1 MSDQYQ
7 FNQYLDA
14 GNIDISLVLLQ
25 RYHEI
30 GLTDQELIIYLQIKA
45 MLDRGYVEPSTE
57 KIAKYMGLQPTQVF
71 SGIENMRAKNLVV
84 FETKRD
90 ENKRL
95 ITTLNFH
102 QLYQKLLKLP
112 DESAVRAV
120 DRQSNN
126 NNSFRQIKD
135 EPTRAEIFTMLEQ
148 EFGRS
153 LSPIDLEI
161 VSNWFDVDHFLPV
174 LIQEAIKEAV
184 ANQAL
189 NLRYIESILVNWTK
203 QNYHS
208 KQDVLKN
215 SKRRKN
221 FQNKQNGIK
230 KDTPKIPLDVDLLSL
245 DPKQL

>member
-1 MSDQYQ
+1 MNDQYQ
-7 FNQYLDA
+7 INQYLDA

-57 KIAKYMGLQPTQVF
+57 KIAKYMGIQPTQVF

-90 ENKRL
+90 EKQRL
-95 ITTLNFH
+95 VTTLNFH
-102 QLYQKLLKLP
+102 QLYQKLMELP
-112 DESAVRAV
+112 DGSAVRAV
-120 DRQSNN
+120 DRQANDGNN
-126 NNSFRQIKD
+126 FRQIKD
-135 EPTRAEIFTMLEQ
+135 EPSRADIFTMLEQ

-161 VSNWFDVDHFLPV
+161 VSNWFDVDHFLPI
-174 LIQEAIKEAV
+174 LMQEAIKEAV

-203 QNYHS
+203 LNYHS

-215 SKRRKN
+215 SKRRQR
-221 FQNKQNGIK
+221 FQNKQNGTK
-230 KDTPKIPLDVDLLSL
+230 KNTPKIPLNVDLLSL

>member
-102 QLYQKLLKLP
+102 QLYQKLLELP

-135 EPTRAEIFTMLEQ
+135 EPTRAEILLCWNRNLADRFHQ
-148 EFGRS
+148 
-153 LSPIDLEI
+153 
-161 VSNWFDVDHFLPV
+161 
-174 LIQEAIKEAV
+174 LI
-184 ANQAL
+184 
-189 NLRYIESILVNWTK
+189 
-203 QNYHS
+203 
-208 KQDVLKN
+208 
-215 SKRRKN
+215 
-221 FQNKQNGIK
+221 
-230 KDTPKIPLDVDLLSL
+230 
-245 DPKQL
+245 

>member
-1 MSDQYQ
+1 MNDQYQ
-7 FNQYLDA
+7 INQYLDA

-57 KIAKYMGLQPTQVF
+57 KIAKYMGIQPTQVF

-90 ENKRL
+90 EKQRL
-95 ITTLNFH
+95 VTTLNFH
-102 QLYQKLLKLP
+102 QLYQKLMELP
-112 DESAVRAV
+112 DGSAVRAV
-120 DRQSNN
+120 DRQVNDGNN
-126 NNSFRQIKD
+126 FRQIKD
-135 EPTRAEIFTMLEQ
+135 EPSRADIFTMLEQ

-161 VSNWFDVDHFLPV
+161 VSNWFDVDHFLPI
-174 LIQEAIKEAV
+174 LMQEAIKEAV

-203 QNYHS
+203 LNYHS

-215 SKRRKN
+215 SKRRQR
-221 FQNKQNGIK
+221 FQNKQNGTK
-230 KDTPKIPLDVDLLSL
+230 KNTPKIPLNVDLLSL

>member
-1 MSDQYQ
+1 
-7 FNQYLDA
+7 
-14 GNIDISLVLLQ
+14 
-25 RYHEI
+25 
-30 GLTDQELIIYLQIKA
+30 
-45 MLDRGYVEPSTE
+45 
-57 KIAKYMGLQPTQVF
+57 MGLQPTQVF

-90 ENKRL
+90 ESQRL

-102 QLYQKLLKLP
+102 QLYQKLLELP

-120 DRQSNN
+120 DRQSKDNN
-126 NNSFRQIKD
+126 RFRQIKD

-221 FQNKQNGIK
+221 FKNKQNGIK
-230 KDTPKIPLDVDLLSL
+230 KDTPKIPLNVDLLSL

>member
-7 FNQYLDA
+7 INHYLDA
-14 GNIDISLVLLQ
+14 GNIDISLILLQ

-45 MLDRGYVEPSTE
+45 MLDRGFVEPSTE

-90 ENKRL
+90 ENQRL

-102 QLYQKLLKLP
+102 QLYQKLLELP
-112 DESAVRAV
+112 DGKATRAV
-120 DRQSNN
+120 DRQKNKLV
-126 NNSFRQIKD
+126 QIQSIQD
-135 EPTRAEIFTMLEQ
+135 EPSRAEIFNMLEQ

-174 LIQEAIKEAV
+174 LMQEAIKEAV

-203 QNYHS
+203 LNYHS

-215 SKRRKN
+215 SKRRRN
-221 FQNKQNGIK
+221 FKNKQNGSN
-230 KDTPKIPLDVDLLSL
+230 KDTPKIPLNVDLLSL
-245 DPKQL
+245 DPQKL